1 MNLWGV
7 CVTEKSQSVVE
18 VPEDRDLLITRIALG
33 PGAPKGVPT
42 IISLVNNDYDDET
55 YVLGTLRGETCEQF
69 EVDVNICADS
79 IVTLKV
85 SGPGN
90 VHLVGYYNRLSSFES
105 DDDMFGE
112 HNYGSNSD
120 SDSDSGESDEINARV
135 QAYMG
140 GGDSSSGDD
149 DYDDRG
155 HVEEVSNDSDSDID
169 VDEVDSKSPVK
180 QKNSQ
185 HIQPKLDAKPTLP
198 PKPQV
203 PQQKPAEAVQRIAQ
217 QKTPQKNPQQ
227 NQPQQQKPQQQNNA
241 QQKPQPQQPHKP
253 QQQQPNKPDGAPGEK
268 KKKKKKKNK
277 GLNAGNNPGGNNPGG
292 QPQKKKRGWL
302 RRYWWNFN

>member
-217 QKTPQKNPQQ
+217 QKTPQKKSTT
-227 NQPQQQKPQQQNNA
+227 KPTATTKTSTTKQCTTKTSTSTASQTTTTTTKQA
-241 QQKPQPQQPHKP
+241 RWCS
-253 QQQQPNKPDGAPGEK
+253 GREK
-268 KKKKKKKNK
+268 EKEEKEK
-277 GLNAGNNPGGNNPGG
+277 
-292 QPQKKKRGWL
+292 
-302 RRYWWNFN
+302 